1 MRTLR
6 LGLEG
11 YKGGTELKDRTEKFD
26 FLTTIA
32 YLTVT
37 MPFDQGWSRAS
48 KNMVT
53 VK

>member
-1 MRTLR
+1 MT
-6 LGLEG
+6 G
-11 YKGGTELKDRTEKFD
+11 YMVEQSYHGKLKDRTEKFD
-26 FLTTIA
+26 FLTNLTIA